1 MHRQIPRSFYINA
14 HIEKSNNFDAIGDEA
29 DIEFQEYLTELEE
42 NRENRPFLDKIYY
55 RIAEY
60 HRGKMSDS
68 LAEAYYNKSLRKTT
82 SDKYLRSLNYETLG
96 NMYFDR
102 NIYKTAGAY
111 YDSTMTAMVVNTK
124 PYRVIKKKRE
134 NLDDVI
140 YYEGIAVTNDSILRI
155 VSLPKDQQLAI
166 YTKYAEDQKLK
177 AEEEKKQQEEAL
189 ERQKNQAAPT
199 TNLIKKYN

>member
-14 HIEKSNNFDAIGDEA
+14 HIEKSNNYDVLNGDQV
-29 DIEFQEYLTELEE
+29 EFEEYLADLEE

-60 HRGKMSDS
+60 HRKHTSDS
-68 LAEAYYNKSLRKTT
+68 LAEVYYNKSLRKTT
-82 SDKYLRSLNYETLG
+82 SDKYLRSLSYETLG
-96 NMYFDR
+96 NMYFDK

-124 PYRVIKKKRE
+124 PYRIIKKKRE

-140 YYEGIAVTNDSILRI
+140 YYEGIAQTNDSILKM
-155 VSLPKDQQLAI
+155 VSLTKSEQLAI
-166 YTKYAEDQKLK
+166 YTTYAETL
-177 AEEEKKQQEEAL
+177 EK
-189 ERQKNQAAPT
+189 RS
-199 TNLIKKYN
+199 